1 MAQGLDQGRFDWV
14 DVAKGICI
22 ILVVMMHSTLGVE
35 KAIGAETALHHFIE
49 WARPFRMP
57 DFFLISGLFLA
68 SRIDRPWRAY
78 LDTKVV
84 HFAYFY
90 VLWVHIQFAMKAP
103 AMVQEAGLNGVAV
116 QYLLSYIQPFGTLW
130 FIYLLAVFFVATKLL
145 RDVPKPIVLVA
156 AALLHVLAPHTGWL
170 VIDEFADRFVFFYT
184 GYAAAPLVLAL
195 AARIWTYPSL
205 LLVPALISWA
215 WLNSLAVQSGLAV
228 TARSDLPFAYAGVLA
243 VIAFS
248 VLLARGGWG
257 RALAYC
263 GRNSIVIYLAFAVFM
278 GPTRVLLVKLLGAN
292 HADAT
297 ALAVTA
303 AGPTGRLQA
312 DRRRRAAEREAYR
325 RAGLDRGHPEGM
337 RRLVG
342 AGDAQHQRVAVEG
355 GDGLQSHR

>member
-1 MAQGLDQGRFDWV
+1 MAPNLQQGRLDWV

-35 KAIGAETALHHFIE
+35 RAIGTETSLHAFIE

-68 SRIDRPWRAY
+68 ARIDRPWRAY

-90 VLWVHIQFAMKAP
+90 VLWVNIQFAMKAP
-103 AMVQEAGLNGVAV
+103 GMVHELGLNGAAG
-116 QYLLSYIQPFGTLW
+116 QYLLSYVQPFGTLW
-130 FIYLLAVFFVATKLL
+130 FIYLLAVFFVVTKLL
-145 RDVPKPIVLVA
+145 QGAPKPIVLA
-156 AALLHVLAPHTGWL
+156 GAALMHVLAPHTGWL

-195 AARIWTYPSL
+195 AGRIWSYPAL
-205 LLVPALISWA
+205 LLFPALVAWG
-215 WLNSLAVQSGLAV
+215 WLNWLAVDSGIALDAW
-228 TARSDLPFAYAGVLA
+228 SDLPFAYAGVLA

-248 VLLARGGWG
+248 VLLARSGWG
-257 RALAYC
+257 DALAYC

-278 GPTRVLLVKLLGAN
+278 GPTRVLLLKLAPLRL
-292 HADAT
+292 ADVT

-303 AGPTGRLQA
+303 AGVIGALLLFWAVRNTRARCLFVRPDAFKLAAAGGRQTMELPA
-312 DRRRRAAEREAYR
+312 PA
-325 RAGLDRGHPEGM
+325 H
-337 RRLVG
+337 
-342 AGDAQHQRVAVEG
+342 
-355 GDGLQSHR
+355 